1 MTPWA
6 VLLFLLLGA
15 AAGTAHYLAIAKD
28 ADLLAHGGSIMLSLG
43 LRLGRMLLTLGVLLV
58 AARQGWGGLLA
69 AAAGFMAARQVVL
82 HRLGAVS

>member
-1 MTPWA
+1 
-6 VLLFLLLGA
+6 
-15 AAGTAHYLAIAKD
+15 
-28 ADLLAHGGSIMLSLG
+28 MLSLG

-58 AARQGWGGLLA
+58 AARQGWGDLLA

>member
-1 MTPWA
+1 M
-6 VLLFLLLGA
+6 
-15 AAGTAHYLAIAKD
+15 
-28 ADLLAHGGSIMLSLG
+28 
-43 LRLGRMLLTLGVLLV
+43 TLGVLLV